1 MKSGGETVSLPLSY
15 VFEVLF
21 EFALKYAVVFG
32 GRLQCGQNSAN
43 LRKISCALDRPKYDV
58 SDRSVESSDSLVGTM
73 KQITAAIK
81 GKIDSASVILVPAR
95 PATVTVGSMG
105 RKEVY
110 YALNKN
116 KKIVAVDTGTTSSVA
131 LFWAEHAITVV
142 SCRKDSI
149 ENVIG

>member
-1 MKSGGETVSLPLSY
+1 MGKLN
-15 VFEVLF
+15 VFISHRWDYPDDYE
-21 EFALKYAVVFG
+21 
-32 GRLQCGQNSAN
+32 R
-43 LRKISCALDRPKYDV
+43 ISCALDRSKYDV
-58 SDRSVESSDSLVGTM
+58 SDRSVESSDPLVGTM

-95 PATVTVGSMG
+95 PAAVTVGSM
-105 RKEVY
+105 EVD

-131 LFWAEHAITVV
+131 SFWAEHAITVV